1 LPYRNRAQRQRECE
15 QKIAAEQRAVERTAQ
30 ITEERR
36 ANVAARAFAV
46 GARMI
51 DVADEIMEKHPVSS
65 ARLLATGVQT
75 VAMVGGA
82 ATNYAAPAPIVTI
95 VNEWKGEGAPPPP
108 VEELSLEEL
117 ESLAAFLQRV
127 DSGKAGAISQG
138 MNSSSDA
145 RIKSRV

>member
-1 LPYRNRAQRQRECE
+1 V
-15 QKIAAEQRAVERTAQ
+15 AE
-30 ITEERR
+30 
-36 ANVAARAFAV
+36 RAFAV
-46 GARMI
+46 AERMI
-51 DVADEIMEKHPVSS
+51 DRADEVMEQHPVSS
-65 ARLLATGVQT
+65 VRLLATGVQT

-117 ESLAAFLQRV
+117 ESLAASLQRV

-138 MNSSSDA
+138 MNSS
-145 RIKSRV
+145 